1 MGPLL
6 YPAAAGGS
14 RILANPQAVVRSS
27 LTTTVPNTHKKKNG
41 TTHALREE
49 ERRSYRVLQ
58 TKQRSLRT
66 REQRQ
71 HIHPR
76 LSNSQLLIIT

>member
-1 MGPLL
+1 MGPLP

-27 LTTTVPNTHKKKNG
+27 LTTTVPNTQKKNG

-71 HIHPR
+71 HIYPR
-76 LSNSQLLIIT
+76 LSNSQL